1 MVNEFD
7 DLSRRY
13 HDHYDDE
20 ENCEGDPDEQ
30 DELCTGDPDE
40 QENLCIGDPHETDED
55 CEGDPHDQDECS
67 DDHEKPCSHDHCSDH
82 DFDRLPC
89 KSVEG
94 VLNSMFHLGDH
105 LEVFFED
112 EMIGCGGTF
121 VAAYDNILIWMDHKA
136 NVNFTDLCGQ
146 ISIRKIGSKRK
157 KTQKQNDKK
166 QKDDKKNDKKQ
177 KDKKDKKDKKEKKD
191 SKEKDS
197 RKKDVKKAQSAVNEE
212 VLNFVKLEKEEPE
225 TEERSQL
232 NLNLLQDHREN
243 EINEDDISSLENF
256 LASDKESLHHSSGE
270 KEEEIN
276 LDVED
281 DFGVSNPENEYITQ
295 LDTDGDHSEITD
307 AEPVIEELT
316 FENDIKSDEVNTE
329 EEDSETSEE
338 DQALS
343 LVDDEGDLSG
353 EDESV
358 EMNGNQD
365 EGLLI
370 GEEAPI
376 EDDPEPSPINSMSEE
391 NKE

>member
-67 DDHEKPCSHDHCSDH
+67 DDHEKPCSHDHCSDP

-112 EMIGCGGTF
+112 EMIGSGGTF
-121 VAAYDNILIWMDHKA
+121 VAAFDNILIWMDHKA

-146 ISIRKIGSKRK
+146 ISVRKIGSKRK
-157 KTQKQNDKK
+157 KNQKQNDKK
-166 QKDDKKNDKKQ
+166 HKDDNKNDKKQ
-177 KDKKDKKDKKEKKD
+177 KDKKEKKEKKQK
-191 SKEKDS
+191 KEKGS
-197 RKKDVKKAQSAVNEE
+197 PKTHVNKEQSAVNEE
-212 VLNFVKLEKEEPE
+212 VLNFVKLEKEEHE

-232 NLNLLQDHREN
+232 NLSLLQEHREN
-243 EINEDDISSLENF
+243 EINEDDTSSVENF
-256 LASDKESLHHSSGE
+256 HASDEESLHHSSVE

-276 LDVED
+276 LNAED
-281 DFGVSNPENEYITQ
+281 DSDSSKSEEEYTLQ
-295 LDTDGDHSEITD
+295 LDTDGDHSEVTD
-307 AEPVIEELT
+307 ADPVIEKWT
-316 FENDIKSDEVNTE
+316 FENDTDSDEGTTE
-329 EEDSETSEE
+329 EEDSEISEE
-338 DQALS
+338 NQDLS
-343 LVDDEGDLSG
+343 LVDDEGDSSG
-353 EDESV
+353 EDELV
-358 EMNGNQD
+358 EMSENQD
-365 EGLLI
+365 EGLPI
-370 GEEAPI
+370 GEEVPLK
-376 EDDPEPSPINSMSEE
+376 DDSEPSPINSMSEE